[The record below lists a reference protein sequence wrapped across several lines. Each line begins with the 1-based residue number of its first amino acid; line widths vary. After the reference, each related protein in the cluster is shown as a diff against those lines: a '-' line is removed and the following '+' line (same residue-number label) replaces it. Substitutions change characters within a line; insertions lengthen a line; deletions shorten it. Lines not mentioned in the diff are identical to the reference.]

1 MLNVQMINMKRL
13 KKELII
19 LSRGL
24 PVSLAKFRSR
34 IRGIKLDP
42 LPDLDRTLF
51 DSHICRVFDS

>member
-42 LPDLDRTLF
+42 LPDLDRTLY
-51 DSHICRVFDS
+51 